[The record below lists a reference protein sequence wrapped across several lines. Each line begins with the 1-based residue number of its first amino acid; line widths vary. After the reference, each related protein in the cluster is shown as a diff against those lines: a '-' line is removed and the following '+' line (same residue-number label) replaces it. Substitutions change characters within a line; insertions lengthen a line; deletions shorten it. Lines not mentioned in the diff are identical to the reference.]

1 MTEPDAPP
9 TRLLRCTAALA
20 RWLLG
25 LLLAGYVVLA
35 LAWGGL
41 HGWIVPRIGNYRAQ
55 LEQQATRALGIPVR
69 LDTIAARTEGLIPTV
84 ELGGVALLDAQGR
97 EALRLPRVVLAVS
110 PRSLWN
116 FGFEQLYIEGPELDV
131 RRTREGRIL
140 LAGLELPAAPGGESA
155 AADWLFAQPELV
167 VRGGLVRWTDELRGA
182 APLALQAV
190 DIVVRNRNWRHSL
203 RIDATPPPAWG
214 ARFTLAGQFRQP
226 LLSVHRGHW
235 QQWSGQIHA
244 HFPQVDVTRL
254 RHHADIGVHL
264 AQGRGELRAW
274 IDVERGQWVGGT
286 ADLALADVDVT
297 LAEGLQPLVLPLLQ
311 GRLGG
316 RRGPDSLEFSTQN
329 LQFTTD
335 DGLRWPGGNVRLRH
349 VQSRRGAAARG
360 DFQADRLDLA
370 ALARIADRLPITPEV
385 RQALRTYV
393 PQGLVETIEARWQ
406 GPLTE
411 PTGYQA
417 RGRVSNLSLAGRP
430 RASAG
435 GSAGAAPAEAAIG
448 LRGAGVDFDLTH
460 QGGSATVT
468 MAQGALVL
476 PGVFED
482 PVLPLDQFSAGVQW
496 QIEGERIAVQVSDAR
511 FANADAQGVARA
523 SWQTSD
529 PARSSSGARFPGVLD
544 LSGTLA
550 RADGTR
556 VHRYLPLSI
565 PQDARHYV
573 RDAVLAGQASD
584 VQFRVRGDLHDM
596 PFDDPRKGDFRIA
609 AKVRDVTYAFVPP
622 RLQPAGEPP
631 WPVLVQLGGELV
643 FERSSMR
650 VRDASG
656 GFQGRT
662 GLQASK
668 VQAEI
673 PDLAHTVVGVS
684 ADARGPLPE
693 LLALMKGSPLAA
705 MVGHALDGA
714 QGSGAADLRL
724 RLELPIADLAKSRV
738 QGALALAGNE
748 VRITP
753 DTPLLARARGSVQFS
768 ESGFTLS
775 GVQARALGGEVRI
788 EGGMRPAPA
797 GAPQTGP
804 QLQLRAQGTAT
815 AEGLRQA
822 RELGLLAQLAQ
833 QATGAAP
840 YAVVFGLRRGVPEL
854 QVSTSLQGLALAL
867 PAPLG
872 KAAETAL
879 PVRYENQLTRAAAA
893 PVAPGSVPPPL
904 HDRLLARIE
913 GVGEAVYVRDLT
925 GPAPRVLQ
933 GSIVLGLGAQDGAPQ
948 PERGVA
954 AHVQLG
960 EVDVDAWQAL
970 LAPGQASG
978 AADATGALQDYLPD
992 TLAVRAR
999 ALSVQGRTLHDVVLG
1014 GARQGLLWRANVDA
1028 RELSGYVHYQQAA
1041 PQEAGSGRLFAR
1053 LARLNMPQSAASQ
1066 VEALLD
1072 AQPASLPAL
1081 DIAVDDFELRGR
1093 KLGRLEIEAQNRAL
1107 DGGQREW
1114 RLGKLN
1120 LLMPEA
1126 RFVASGNWA
1135 ALQATAGAGST
1146 RRTVLNYRLDIEDA
1160 GQLLTR
1166 LGLPGALRRGKGR
1179 MEGLVAWRG
1188 APISPD
1194 YASMTGQTH
1203 LDIESGQFLKADPG
1217 LAKLLGVLSLQ
1228 ALPRRLTLDFRDVFS
1243 EGFSF
1248 DFVRGDVRI
1257 DQGVA
1262 TTNNLQMKGVN
1273 AAVLMEGRAD
1283 IEHETQDL
1291 HVVVVPEINALTAS
1305 LVATA
1310 INPVVGLGS
1319 FLAQMALRGP
1329 LIEAATQE
1337 FQIDGTWSDPRVT
1350 RLPRRARAPAPAQPA
1365 SDPAAQ
1371 DNPPGAR

>member
-1 MTEPDAPP
+1 MTDTPAHP
-9 TRLLRCTAALA
+9 TRLLRWVSVFAKG
-20 RWLLG
+20 LLY
-25 LLLAGYVVLA
+25 LLLAAYGVLA
-35 LAWGGL
+35 VAWGVL
-41 HGWIVPRIGNYRAQ
+41 HGWIVPRIDQYRVQ
-55 LEQQATRALGIPVR
+55 LEEQATKALGIPVR
-69 LDTIAARTEGLIPTV
+69 VGTIAAHSEGLVPTV
-84 ELGGVALLDAQGR
+84 ELGEVALLDAQGR
-97 EALRLPRVVLAVS
+97 AALRLPRVVLAVS

-131 RRTREGRIL
+131 RRTAQGRIV
-140 LAGLELPAAPGGESA
+140 LAGLELPASSGDDSGG
-155 AADWLFAQPELV
+155 ADWLFAQPELAI
-167 VRGGLVRWTDELRGA
+167 RGGVLRWTDEQRQAEPLELRN
-182 APLALQAV
+182 V
-190 DIVVRNRNWRHSL
+190 DIVVRNGNWRHNL
-203 RIDATPPPAWG
+203 RIDATPPPEWG
-214 ARFTLAGQFRQP
+214 ERFSVVGRFRQP
-226 LLSVHRGHW
+226 FLTVHKGHW
-235 QQWSGQIHA
+235 QQWSGQVYA
-244 HFPQVDVTRL
+244 QFPRVDVSRL
-254 RHHADIGVHL
+254 RHHADVGIAV
-264 AQGRGELRAW
+264 AQGRGVLRAW
-274 IDVERGQWVGGT
+274 GDVDRGQWVGGV
-286 ADLALADVDVT
+286 ADVALADVNVT
-297 LAEGLQPLVLPLLQ
+297 LAPDLQPLVLPGVQ

-316 RRGPDSLEFSTQN
+316 RRGAGSLEFFTQN
-329 LQFTTD
+329 LQFSTD

-349 VQSRRGAAARG
+349 TEARRGAPAKG

-370 ALARIADRLPITPEV
+370 ALARIADRLPVAPEA

-393 PQGLVETIEARWQ
+393 PQGLVETLEAHWQ
-406 GPLTE
+406 GPLTQ
-411 PTGYQA
+411 PASYQA
-417 RGRVSNLSLAGRP
+417 RGRVAGLSLAGRP
-430 RASAG
+430 RV
-435 GSAGAAPAEAAIG
+435 GADGQLAAEAAMG
-448 LRGAGVDFDLTH
+448 LHGASVDFDLTQ
-460 QGGSATVT
+460 QGGNATVA

-482 PVLPLDQFSAGVQW
+482 PLLPLDQLNAGVKW
-496 QIEGERIAVQVSDAR
+496 QIDGERIAVQVNDAR

-529 PARSSSGARFPGVLD
+529 PARTGRADRFPGVLD

-556 VHRYLPLSI
+556 VHRYLPLAI
-565 PQDARHYV
+565 PQEARHYV
-573 RDAVLAGQASD
+573 RDSVLAGQAGD
-584 VQFRVRGDLHDM
+584 VQFRVKGDLHDM
-596 PFDDPRKGDFRIA
+596 PFNDPRQGDFRIA

-631 WPVLVQLGGELV
+631 WPVLTQLGGELI

-656 GFQGRT
+656 GFAGRT

-673 PDLAHTVVGVS
+673 PDLAHTVVGVG

-693 LLALMKGSPLAA
+693 LLALMKESPLSA

-714 QGSGAADLRL
+714 QGSGAAELRL
-724 RLELPIADLAKSRV
+724 KLTLPIAEMARSRV
-738 QGALALAGNE
+738 QGSLALAGND

-753 DTPLLARARGSVQFS
+753 DSPLLARARGSVQFS

-775 GVQARALGGEVRI
+775 GVQAKAFGGDVRI
-788 EGGMRPAPA
+788 EGGMKASAPA
-797 GAPQTGP
+797 AAQGAST
-804 QLQLRAQGTAT
+804 LQIRAQGTAT

-833 QATGAAP
+833 KATGAAP
-840 YAVVFGLRRGVPEL
+840 YSVVFGLRRGLPEL

-872 KAAETAL
+872 KSAEAAM
-879 PVRYENQLTRAAAA
+879 PVRYETQVLNAPMTPAA
-893 PVAPGSVPPPL
+893 PADAAPPAQE
-904 HDRLLARIE
+904 RLRARIE
-913 GVGEAVYVRDLT
+913 GVGEASYLRDVS
-925 GPAPRVLQ
+925 GPTPRVLQ
-933 GSIVLGLGAQDGAPQ
+933 GAVTLGLGAQDGVP
-948 PERGVA
+948 PTERGVA
-954 AHVQLG
+954 ANVLLG
-960 EVDVDAWQAL
+960 DVDVDAWQAL
-970 LAPGQASG
+970 LAPGKPEQGPA
-978 AADATGALQDYLPD
+978 AADASDVLQDYLPSV
-992 TLAVRAR
+992 LAVRAR
-999 ALSVQGRTLHDVVLG
+999 SLTTQGRTLHDVVVG
-1014 GARQGLLWRANVDA
+1014 GSRQERLWRANVDA
-1028 RELSGYVHYQQAA
+1028 QELNGYVEYQQPTA
-1041 PQEAGSGRLFAR
+1041 QEAGSGRLFAR
-1053 LARLNMPQSAASQ
+1053 LSRMGMPQSAATQ
-1066 VEALLD
+1066 VESLLD

-1114 RLGKLN
+1114 RLAKFN
-1120 LLMPEA
+1120 LLAPEA
-1126 RFVASGNWA
+1126 QFLASGNWA
-1135 ALQATAGAGST
+1135 ALQAGGAASA
-1146 RRTVLNYRLDIEDA
+1146 RRTVLNYRLDMEDA

-1166 LGLPGALRRGKGR
+1166 MGMPGVLRRGKGR
-1179 MEGLVAWRG
+1179 MEGLIAWRG

-1194 YASMTGQTH
+1194 YASMTGQMH
-1203 LDIESGQFLKADPG
+1203 MNIEAGQFLKADPG

-1283 IEHETQDL
+1283 IARETQDL
-1291 HVVVVPEINALTAS
+1291 HVVVVPEINAMTAS

-1319 FLAQMALRGP
+1319 FLAQVFLRGP

-1350 RLPRRARAPAPAQPA
+1350 KLPRRSRAAAPPA
-1365 SDPAAQ
+1365 DPA
-1371 DNPPGAR
+1371 NPSASQAVPGDR